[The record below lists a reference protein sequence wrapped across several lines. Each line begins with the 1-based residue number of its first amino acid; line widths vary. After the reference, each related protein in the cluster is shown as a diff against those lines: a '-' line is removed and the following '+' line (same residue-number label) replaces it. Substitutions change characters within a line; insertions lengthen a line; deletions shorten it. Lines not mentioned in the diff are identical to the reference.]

1 MKNGGS
7 FHSYVAVCQNLVLRR
22 NLGRQRLKKSKYLFC
37 HFFVVFLSF
46 FLSFQF
52 CLSFCWSC
60 FCHFSVIFLSFWC
73 IFFKNSEKDR
83 KILRK
88 MTEQ

>member
-37 HFFVVFLSF
+37 HFLSF
-46 FLSFQF
+46 FCHF
-52 CLSFCWSC
+52 
-60 FCHFSVIFLSFWC
+60 FCHFSFVCHFFGHVFVIFLSFFYHFGA
-73 IFFKNSEKDR
+73 FF
-83 KILRK
+83 
-88 MTEQ
+88 